1 MSHLRFE
8 SNVNYDLGKT
18 HFSIHLYPSLFES
31 NVNYDFKGQLKSKNC
46 ELQQPQNPICQRQM
60 IYAAWRA
67 ANLPLAKR
75 EWKSVVRAWGS
86 LAGLPTGGDGTSV
99 GPLPVQARVPSPLLH
114 GTRMLL
120 FIVSVAGEHELDHS
134 CKGGS
139 FLLFTPVEV
148 CPQKGAALVAF
159 RPWSGLTRRDCSA
172 TLCPLL
178 RIQQSDV

>member
-1 MSHLRFE
+1 MGTR
-8 SNVNYDLGKT
+8 
-18 HFSIHLYPSLFES
+18 FES

-86 LAGLPTGGDGTSV
+86 LAGRSLRVGTEPLW

-120 FIVSVAGEHELDHS
+120 FIVSVAREHELDHS

-172 TLCPLL
+172 TLCPIL